1 MGKLDKLKSQIP
13 QGSQELSTK
22 NHLAKTEIAMSFQ
35 NEGTELT
42 RILLRNIEFNPHNL
56 WSCNDDDESIR
67 QLADAIERNGLLH
80 NIVVSQREDGTFMLL
95 SGERRVKALR
105 LLQKREQESDPTG
118 QKAHKWDR
126 VQAQTYTGLDE
137 LSELIILDE
146 ANIMVRGLSGDA
158 KTIQACISR
167 YLDNLQAKFQVDR
180 RAAEAYFKSRTQ
192 MTDST
197 VQRYTQFD
205 KSLIDDVKEFFQ
217 NGTISHAQA
226 LSLCPLEPSEQVLYV
241 NAINKAIQMSNGD
254 KALEHTYVTRITDRA
269 AQAARMTNG
278 REDELARLE
287 EAIISPVH
295 AKPAG
300 DVAVRTQK
308 ATLIR
313 KYEKVTFDLSKITS
327 SKRPLPMGT
336 VPLSKVWISWPR
348 RPRSWPISYGTDS
361 NGPSKRPGAACSRKN
376 AGKYR
381 SDGPVAAV
389 GCGKPVFRPE
399 NADGDHGGDPGR
411 PACGL

>member
-1 MGKLDKLKSQIP
+1 
-13 QGSQELSTK
+13 
-22 NHLAKTEIAMSFQ
+22 MSFQ

-80 NIVVSQREDGTFMLL
+80 NIVVSQREDGTFML
-95 SGERRVKALR
+95 
-105 LLQKREQESDPTG
+105 
-118 QKAHKWDR
+118 
-126 VQAQTYTGLDE
+126 
-137 LSELIILDE
+137 
-146 ANIMVRGLSGDA
+146 LSGDA

-278 REDELARLE
+278 REAELARLE
-287 EAIISPVH
+287 EAIIPPVP

-327 SKRPLPMGT
+327 SKRRLNS
-336 VPLSKVWISWPR
+336 L
-348 RPRSWPISYGTDS
+348 
-361 NGPSKRPGAACSRKN
+361 RKMD
-376 AGKYR
+376 A
-381 SDGPVAAV
+381 
-389 GCGKPVFRPE
+389 
-399 NADGDHGGDPGR
+399 ADGDGSIVESLDKLAKEAAELADLLRNGQ
-411 PACGL
+411 

>member
-1 MGKLDKLKSQIP
+1 
-13 QGSQELSTK
+13 
-22 NHLAKTEIAMSFQ
+22 
-35 NEGTELT
+35 
-42 RILLRNIEFNPHNL
+42 
-56 WSCNDDDESIR
+56 
-67 QLADAIERNGLLH
+67 
-80 NIVVSQREDGTFMLL
+80 
-95 SGERRVKALR
+95 
-105 LLQKREQESDPTG
+105 
-118 QKAHKWDR
+118 
-126 VQAQTYTGLDE
+126 
-137 LSELIILDE
+137 
-146 ANIMVRGLSGDA
+146 MVRGLSGDA

-278 REDELARLE
+278 REAELARLE
-287 EAIISPVH
+287 EAIIPPVH

-313 KYEKVTFDLSKITS
+313 KYDKVTFDLSKITS
-327 SKRPLPMGT
+327 SKRRLNS
-336 VPLSKVWISWPR
+336 L
-348 RPRSWPISYGTDS
+348 
-361 NGPSKRPGAACSRKN
+361 RKMD
-376 AGKYR
+376 A
-381 SDGPVAAV
+381 
-389 GCGKPVFRPE
+389 
-399 NADGDHGGDPGR
+399 ADGDGSIVESLDKLAKEAAELANLLRNGQ
-411 PACGL
+411 

>member
-80 NIVVSQREDGTFMLL
+80 NIVVSQRE
-95 SGERRVKALR
+95 EALR

-278 REDELARLE
+278 REAELARLE
-287 EAIISPVH
+287 EAIIPPVP

-327 SKRPLPMGT
+327 SKRRLNS
-336 VPLSKVWISWPR
+336 L
-348 RPRSWPISYGTDS
+348 
-361 NGPSKRPGAACSRKN
+361 RKMD
-376 AGKYR
+376 A
-381 SDGPVAAV
+381 
-389 GCGKPVFRPE
+389 
-399 NADGDHGGDPGR
+399 ADGDGSIVESLDKLAKEAAELADLLRNGQ
-411 PACGL
+411 

>member
-95 SGERRVKALR
+95 SGERRGKALR

-287 EAIISPVH
+287 EQIAAAAETPENRRTYTFSSRLFNAPKAINA
-295 AKPAG
+295 AKNSTETLGVWNRETTKSAATPA
-300 DVAVRTQK
+300 AMLRLTILQIFS
-308 ATLIR
+308 AL
-313 KYEKVTFDLSKITS
+313 
-327 SKRPLPMGT
+327 
-336 VPLSKVWISWPR
+336 PR
-348 RPRSWPISYGTDS
+348 RIFCESAASSTRP
-361 NGPSKRPGAACSRKN
+361 PSSGN
-376 AGKYR
+376 AGSRFTAAMEKLEN
-381 SDGPVAAV
+381 AAV
-389 GCGKPVFRPE
+389 SVK
-399 NADGDHGGDPGR
+399 A
-411 PACGL
+411 

>member
-1 MGKLDKLKSQIP
+1 MGKLDQLKSKIP

-42 RILLRNIEFNPHNL
+42 RILLKNIQFNPHNL

-80 NIVVSQREDGTFMLL
+80 NIVVSQREDGTYLLL

-105 LLQKREQESDPTG
+105 LLQKREQEQDPSG
-118 QKAHKWDR
+118 QRAHKWDR

-146 ANIMVRGLSGDA
+146 ANIMVRGLSGDP

-167 YLDNLQAKFQVDR
+167 YLDNLQAKFHVDR
-180 RAAEAYFKSRTQ
+180 RAAEAYFKARTQ

-197 VQRYTQFD
+197 AQRYTQFD
-205 KSLIDDVKEFFQ
+205 KDLVNDVKELFL

-226 LSLCPLEPSEQVLYV
+226 LSLCPLEEGEQALYV
-241 NAINKAIQMSNGD
+241 SAVNRAMQLSDGD
-254 KALEHTYVTRITDRA
+254 KALERTYITRITDRA

-278 REDELARLE
+278 REAELARLE
-287 EAIISPVH
+287 EILAAPVRSR
-295 AKPAG
+295 PTG

-313 KYEKVTFDLSKITS
+313 KYDKVTFDLSRITA
-327 SKRPLPMGT
+327 SKRRLNSLRRMDAADLDGSIAESLEK
-336 VPLSKVWISWPR
+336 LSR
-348 RPRSWPISYGTDS
+348 EAAELAELLR
-361 NGPSKRPGAACSRKN
+361 NGQ
-376 AGKYR
+376 
-381 SDGPVAAV
+381 
-389 GCGKPVFRPE
+389 
-399 NADGDHGGDPGR
+399 
-411 PACGL
+411 

>member
-1 MGKLDKLKSQIP
+1 M
-13 QGSQELSTK
+13 
-22 NHLAKTEIAMSFQ
+22 
-35 NEGTELT
+35 
-42 RILLRNIEFNPHNL
+42 
-56 WSCNDDDESIR
+56 
-67 QLADAIERNGLLH
+67 
-80 NIVVSQREDGTFMLL
+80 
-95 SGERRVKALR
+95 
-105 LLQKREQESDPTG
+105 
-118 QKAHKWDR
+118 
-126 VQAQTYTGLDE
+126 QAQTYTGLDE

-278 REDELARLE
+278 REAELARLE
-287 EAIISPVH
+287 EAIIPPVH

-313 KYEKVTFDLSKITS
+313 KYDKVTFDLSKITS
-327 SKRPLPMGT
+327 SKRRLNS
-336 VPLSKVWISWPR
+336 L
-348 RPRSWPISYGTDS
+348 
-361 NGPSKRPGAACSRKN
+361 RKMD
-376 AGKYR
+376 A
-381 SDGPVAAV
+381 
-389 GCGKPVFRPE
+389 
-399 NADGDHGGDPGR
+399 ADGDGSIVESLDKLAKEAAELADLLRNGQ
-411 PACGL
+411 

>member
-1 MGKLDKLKSQIP
+1 MFGYVVMNKPEIKFKDFDMYRSFYCGLCRELKERYGLSGQI
-13 QGSQELSTK
+13 T
-22 NHLAKTEIAMSFQ
+22 
-35 NEGTELT
+35 LT
-42 RILLRNIEFNPHNL
+42 YDMTFVIL
-56 WSCNDDDESIR
+56 
-67 QLADAIERNGLLH
+67 
-80 NIVVSQREDGTFMLL
+80 LL
-95 SGERRVKALR
+95 SGLYEPPTKKGLTRCIVHPVRRQPVRKNAITEYAADMNIFLTYYKCKDDWNDERSILGLAFGK
-105 LLQKREQESDPTG
+105 LLERKEKKSEKLWS
-118 QKAHKWDR
+118 KK
-126 VQAQTYTGLDE
+126 VQTIVSCLDE

-226 LSLCPLEPSEQVLYV
+226 LSLCPLEPSEQILYV

-278 REDELARLE
+278 REAELARLE
-287 EAIISPVH
+287 EAIIPPVH

-327 SKRPLPMGT
+327 SKRRLNS
-336 VPLSKVWISWPR
+336 L
-348 RPRSWPISYGTDS
+348 
-361 NGPSKRPGAACSRKN
+361 RKMD
-376 AGKYR
+376 A
-381 SDGPVAAV
+381 
-389 GCGKPVFRPE
+389 
-399 NADGDHGGDPGR
+399 ADGDGSIVESLDKLAKEAAELADLLRNGQ
-411 PACGL
+411 

>member
-56 WSCNDDDESIR
+56 WSCNDDDESIQ

-146 ANIMVRGLSGDA
+146 ATAALDTENEAYIQAAIDDLSSDKTVIMIAHRLSTVVNADRIYVLKEGRLAESGSFAELSGQADSLFGTMWRDYQQSVQWKVA
-158 KTIQACISR
+158 K
-167 YLDNLQAKFQVDR
+167 
-180 RAAEAYFKSRTQ
+180 EA
-192 MTDST
+192 
-197 VQRYTQFD
+197 
-205 KSLIDDVKEFFQ
+205 
-217 NGTISHAQA
+217 
-226 LSLCPLEPSEQVLYV
+226 
-241 NAINKAIQMSNGD
+241 
-254 KALEHTYVTRITDRA
+254 
-269 AQAARMTNG
+269 
-278 REDELARLE
+278 
-287 EAIISPVH
+287 
-295 AKPAG
+295 
-300 DVAVRTQK
+300 
-308 ATLIR
+308 
-313 KYEKVTFDLSKITS
+313 
-327 SKRPLPMGT
+327 
-336 VPLSKVWISWPR
+336 
-348 RPRSWPISYGTDS
+348 
-361 NGPSKRPGAACSRKN
+361 
-376 AGKYR
+376 
-381 SDGPVAAV
+381 
-389 GCGKPVFRPE
+389 
-399 NADGDHGGDPGR
+399 
-411 PACGL
+411 